1 MFLARRPSRQTI
13 DRFAEESQRLPLS
26 YPQVGIANAAPA
38 DYDLDETIVTI
49 GHGEASFERAKAALA
64 AWKHFDI
71 NWVEISPRAASIEP
85 GSVVAV
91 LMRHLG
97 FWSLNGCRVVYGLGD
112 RSHGP
117 AFGFAYGTLTN
128 HAEQGEEIFDVSL
141 RPATQ
146 DVMYRIRA
154 ASRPRA
160 VLARL
165 GYPAVRVLQARF
177 RRDSGE
183 AMRQAVN
190 ERGP

>member
-13 DRFAEESQRLPLS
+13 ERFVDESRRLPLS
-26 YPQVGIANAAPA
+26 YNQVGIAEAPPA
-38 DYDLDETIVTI
+38 DYDLDETFVTI
-49 GHGEASFERAKAALA
+49 GHGQAGFERAKAALA

-71 NWVEISPRAASIEP
+71 NWVETSPRAASIEP

-91 LMRHLG
+91 LIRHLG

-112 RSHGP
+112 RLHGP
-117 AFGFAYGTLTN
+117 TFGFAYGTLTN
-128 HAEQGEEIFDVSL
+128 HAEQGEEIFEVCL
-141 RPATQ
+141 RPQTHE
-146 DVMYRIRA
+146 VVYRICA
-154 ASRPRA
+154 VSRPRA

-165 GYPAVRVLQARF
+165 GYPAVRVFQARF

-190 ERGP
+190 ERP